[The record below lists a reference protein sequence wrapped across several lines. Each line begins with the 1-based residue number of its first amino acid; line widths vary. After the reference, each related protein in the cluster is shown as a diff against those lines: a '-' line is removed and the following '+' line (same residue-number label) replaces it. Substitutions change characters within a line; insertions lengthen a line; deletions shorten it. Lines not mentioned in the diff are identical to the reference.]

1 MKRGSALL
9 VLGVVVGL
17 VGSLVLPRVLPVSWR
32 LAFGSVEGTVE
43 AEQRE
48 DGRLLLTLSSPQGVI
63 LATFE
68 EDVAEIDFLV
78 GLGDRI
84 TLAARGYRPFL
95 QDPVIARVERAPAP
109 PPPVEAAVA
118 PSPEEATSEDVEEE
132 AGEEALPAQ
141 GEAEQGE
148 AQPEAPVIDE
158 EGS

>member
-1 MKRGSALL
+1 MKRGTTLL

-17 VGSLVLPRVLPVSWR
+17 VGSVVLPRLLPVSWR
-32 LAFGSVEGTVE
+32 LVFGSVEGTVE

-84 TLAARGYRPFL
+84 TLVARGYQPFL
-95 QDPVIARVERAPAP
+95 EDPVIARVERAPAAAL
-109 PPPVEAAVA
+109 PVEAGVEPSAEEA
-118 PSPEEATSEDVEEE
+118 PSEAVEEE

-148 AQPEAPVIDE
+148 AQPETPVLDE